1 MDDGYVRDAEEVM
14 AYLAQK
20 ARSEWTMRQHRECLA
35 GLAEHLRERGLGYS
49 EDVAWE
55 WPEGI
60 AGGLGKTKRS
70 SYVGA
75 LAKLGDTCATGETGS
90 FHHGAP
96 KKEDRPCGRH
106 KRLVDDYRACLRGS
120 GLAPATVGNHRAAAT
135 RLPLDP
141 RRGVRGG
148 RVLRRPDS
156 HPPGVRGHGLSRQD
170 MLSGHD
176 EVASGLPSFDRPG
189 QARAHADGRR
199 HGAEERLLLEPR
211 RPGDRRGP
219 SRLPS
224 RRRRGHRA
232 RGLPRPRRR
241 PGGRAPRARL
251 LANRHPCGLPLR
263 QLAVPVRGR
272 RRPALRPAGR
282 PRVAGIDGGPAIERR
297 PPGLPQGRDTLGAE
311 PQGRRARSRQGRRP
325 QKNAPRPA
333 AGTVRVP
340 GRRVPRDEGGG
351 GPGEVDARHARGV
364 CLPLL
369 HVRRRH
375 RRRGPRRR
383 HGRARRAP
391 RREGPARDPRG
402 QEGVRL
408 AHAPAPRVAR
418 SQGRGRAVGP
428 PPAPRPAE
436 HGGAEGDGGRD
447 ARPERAARARARPRG
462 RRWRVLARQGDAA
475 AGATDGRPRV
485 GRRRPAGRRH
495 RLGRRDGQARA
506 GEDGIRGGPSHAR
519 RRRQRGAPPRRGG
532 ASGIARGIGVPAPRG
547 AARPARRGGRTAV
560 AAEGAPRQEHPRI
573 GLPFPARGPRLEH
586 ASGRGRA
593 GPGSRGAGTSGSRRR
608 AQVPVARRGEDAPLR
623 DRPRGERASPGR
635 GLRRRAPDARRA
647 ACRRP
652 TSVACLPRRGPWG
665 SPAARR
671 SRYSRD
677 SAATASSAGSRGPRS
692 PGTSSPNGPGAA
704 RRREAATTPNAW
716 AWSGSS

>member
-1 MDDGYVRDAEEVM
+1 MDDGHVRNAEEVM

-49 EDVAWE
+49 EDAAWE

-60 AGGLGKTKRS
+60 AGGLDKTRRS
-70 SYVGA
+70 SHVGA

-106 KRLVDDYRACLRGS
+106 KRLVDDCRACLRGS

-135 RLPLDP
+135 RFLLDP

-170 MLSGHD
+170 MPSGHD
-176 EVASGLPSFDRPG
+176 EVASGPPSLDRPG
-189 QARAHADGRR
+189 QARARADGRR
-199 HGAEERLLLEPR
+199 HGAEERPLPGPR

-241 PGGRAPRARL
+241 PGGRAPRARP
-251 LANRHPCGLPLR
+251 LANRHPRGLPLR
-263 QLAVPVRGR
+263 QLAVPVHGR
-272 RRPALRPAGR
+272 RRSALRPAGR
-282 PRVAGIDGGPAIERR
+282 PRMAGIDGGPAIGRR

-311 PQGRRARSRQGRRP
+311 PRGRHARSRQGRRP
-325 QKNAPRPA
+325 QENAPRPA
-333 AGTVRVP
+333 ARTARVP

-351 GPGEVDARHARGV
+351 GPGGVDARHARGV
-364 CLPLL
+364 CLPPP

-375 RRRGPRRR
+375 RRRGLRRR
-383 HGRARRAP
+383 HGRARQAP

-408 AHAPAPRVAR
+408 AHAPVPRVA
-418 SQGRGRAVGP
+418 QGRGRAVGP

-436 HGGAEGDGGRD
+436 HGGAEGDGGCD
-447 ARPERAARARARPRG
+447 ARPERAARARARPR
-462 RRWRVLARQGDAA
+462 RWRWRVLARQGDAA
-475 AGATDGRPRV
+475 AGAADGRPRV

-495 RLGRRDGQARA
+495 RLGRRDGQASA
-506 GEDGIRGGPSHAR
+506 GEDGMRGGPSHAR
-519 RRRQRGAPPRRGG
+519 RRRRRGAPPRRGG
-532 ASGIARGIGVPAPRG
+532 ASGIARGIGAPAPRG

-593 GPGSRGAGTSGSRRR
+593 GPGSRGAGTSGNRQR
-608 AQVPVARRGEDAPLR
+608 AQVPVTRRGEDAPSR
-623 DRPRGERASPGR
+623 DRPRGERASPGGGFGDGR
-635 GLRRRAPDARRA
+635 QVRDARRA
-647 ACRRP
+647 GAPRRWPACREG
-652 TSVACLPRRGPWG
+652 AMGLPRRTGGRCP
-665 SPAARR
+665 
-671 SRYSRD
+671 RD
-677 SAATASSAGSRGPRS
+677 SAATASCAGPRGPRS
-692 PGTSSPNGPGAA
+692 PGTSSPNGPGTA

-716 AWSGSS
+716 AWPGGP

>member
-1 MDDGYVRDAEEVM
+1 M

-20 ARSEWTMRQHRECLA
+20 ARSEWTMRQHRECFA

-60 AGGLGKTKRS
+60 AGGLDKTKRS

-135 RLPLDP
+135 RFLLDL

-156 HPPGVRGHGLSRQD
+156 HPPGVRGYDLSRQD

-189 QARAHADGRR
+189 QARVHADGRR
-199 HGAEERLLLEPR
+199 HGAEEGLLLGPR

-241 PGGRAPRARL
+241 LGGRAPRARL
-251 LANRHPCGLPLR
+251 LANRHPRGLPLR

-272 RRPALRPAGR
+272 QRSALRPAGR
-282 PRVAGIDGGPAIERR
+282 PRMAGIDGGPAVGRR
-297 PPGLPQGRDTLGAE
+297 LLELPQGRDALGAE
-311 PQGRRARSRQGRRP
+311 PRGRHARSRQGRRP
-325 QKNAPRPA
+325 QENAPRPA

-351 GPGEVDARHARGV
+351 GPGGVDARHARGV

-402 QEGVRL
+402 QERVQL
-408 AHAPAPRVAR
+408 AHAPVPRVAR
-418 SQGRGRAVGP
+418 RQGRAVGP

-436 HGGAEGDGGRD
+436 HGGAEGDGGCD
-447 ARPERAARARARPRG
+447 ARPERAARARARPR
-462 RRWRVLARQGDAA
+462 RWRWRVLARQGDAA
-475 AGATDGRPRV
+475 AGAADGRPRV

-495 RLGRRDGQARA
+495 KLGRRDGQARA

-519 RRRQRGAPPRRGG
+519 RRRQRGVPLHRGG
-532 ASGIARGIGVPAPRG
+532 ASGIARGIGAPAPRG
-547 AARPARRGGRTAV
+547 AVHPARRGGRTAV

-573 GLPFPARGPRLEH
+573 GLPFPAQDLRLEH

-593 GPGSRGAGTSGSRRR
+593 GPGSRGAGTSGNRQR
-608 AQVPVARRGEDAPLR
+608 AQAPVARRGEDAPLR

-635 GLRRRAPDARRA
+635 GLRR
-647 ACRRP
+647 
-652 TSVACLPRRGPWG
+652 
-665 SPAARR
+665 
-671 SRYSRD
+671 
-677 SAATASSAGSRGPRS
+677 
-692 PGTSSPNGPGAA
+692 
-704 RRREAATTPNAW
+704 
-716 AWSGSS
+716 